1 MAESVLRAR
10 LAGTPAAG
18 LVLVDSAG
26 TGGWHVGEPADPRTV
41 EVLARH
47 GYACRHTARKFEP
60 ADLLRYDLAVALD
73 SGHLRTLRQWGE
85 RPGARR
91 GAGRASQTAQLRLLR
106 EFDPAAARESGPGGL
121 DVPDPYYGSMAGFEA
136 CLAMVE
142 AAVPGLA
149 GHIETRLEAARVGE
163 Q

>member
-1 MAESVLRAR
+1 MAEWVLRSR
-10 LAGTPAAG
+10 LAGTEAERSVHVA
-18 LVLVDSAG
+18 SAG

-47 GYACRHTARKFEP
+47 GYPCPHTARKFEP
-60 ADLLRYDLAVALD
+60 GDLLRYDLVVALD

-85 RPGARR
+85 RRARPGR
-91 GAGRASQTAQLRLLR
+91 GGRASQAAQLRLLR
-106 EFDPAAARESGPGGL
+106 EFDPAAARDTGPGGL
-121 DVPDPYYGSMAGFEA
+121 DVPDPYYGSLAGFEA

-142 AAVPGLA
+142 AAVPGLI
-149 GHIETRLEAARVGE
+149 GHIETRLEAAQVGE